1 MERLTQRNGEHIEYL
16 KDGEAFPY
24 TLLSGHDIQKVLKH
38 LAELE
43 DALEQGELEPI
54 RYGHWICNIKG
65 RSSHIRECSVCGH
78 HQGHG
83 LLRCCPECRA
93 IMRGKREGVT
103 T

>member
-1 MERLTQRNGEHIEYL
+1 MERLTQRNGDYVEYL
-16 KDGEAFPY
+16 KDGEALPH
-24 TLLSGHDIQKVLKH
+24 TLMSSYDIQCVLER
-38 LAELE
+38 LAKLE
-43 DALEQGELEPI
+43 NDLESGQLEPV

-83 LLRCCPECRA
+83 LLSCCPECRA
-93 IMRGKREGVT
+93 IMRSKQKGVT